1 MRNLLVTL
9 CLVLAAC
16 ACSRAAAEEQR
27 DRFML
32 IRVQKVTPEQ
42 REFLRSLES
51 AAPGTE
57 IWKESRRDGSIDLR
71 IRATDL
77 ELVEAVAPA
86 YMVVEPDLAAKRA
99 ELFHGEGESFFDSYR
114 TYNEYV
120 AKLDELE
127 AAYPLLVTKFSLGTS
142 VEGRELWTLLVTG
155 ATDQPKTGVMYH
167 GGQHGNEIMGPPSIM
182 RLILH
187 LLDNYGT
194 DPDITALVDGI
205 EFFLLPI
212 MNPDGYEEGGRYN
225 ANGYDLNRNW
235 GGPLTHAEAW
245 SQPETAAMRDF
256 FAAHDNIVSH
266 VDLHSYSE
274 LFLLPWGHTVDL
286 PPDYGLFL
294 EIGGRMNLELA
305 TVRGRTYRTGT
316 IRELLYPVIGGS
328 IDYTYDRY
336 NTWALAIEIGRT
348 FGPHPSEIEPTTREI
363 TLALLELSRFVS
375 DCDQNDT
382 PDAEEI
388 QAGAMDCN
396 ANGVLDI
403 CERPDSDGDA
413 LIDRCDP
420 DDDNDG
426 VADEEDDCPVG
437 PVGAPVDRFGAP
449 IGDTDGGCSLDLGD
463 FRRFGSC
470 LSSQGPGVPAS
481 NSSCALRFDTNGDD
495 RFDLIDFASFQDNFG
510 IMP

>member
-1 MRNLLVTL
+1 MRNILFAGCL
-9 CLVLAAC
+9 CLVPYIC
-16 ACSRAAAEEQR
+16 GRAAAVEQR
-27 DRFML
+27 DNFML
-32 IRVQKVTPEQ
+32 VRILHVTSEQ
-42 REFLRSLES
+42 REFVRSLES
-51 AAPGTE
+51 AATGTE
-57 IWKESRRDGSIDLR
+57 IWKESPRDRSIDLR

-77 ELVEAVAPA
+77 ELLEAVAPD
-86 YMVVEPDLAAKRA
+86 YMVVEPNLAAKRA
-99 ELFHGEGESFFDSYR
+99 ELFNGEGESFFDSYR
-114 TYNEYV
+114 SYDEYV

-142 VEGRELWTLLVTG
+142 VDGRALWTLLITG

-194 DPDITALVDGI
+194 DPEITALVDGM
-205 EFFLLPI
+205 EFYLLPI
-212 MNPDGYEEGGRYN
+212 MNPDGYEAGGRHN
-225 ANGYDLNRNW
+225 ANNYDLNRNW
-235 GGPLTHAEAW
+235 GGPLTHAGAW

-256 FAAHDNIVSH
+256 FDTHENMASH
-266 VDLHSYSE
+266 VDLHSSGR
-274 LFLLPWGHTVDL
+274 LFLVPWGHKPELTPVHET
-286 PPDYGLFL
+286 FL
-294 EIGGRMNLELA
+294 EIGRRMNEGLSS
-305 TVRGRTYRTGT
+305 VRGLEYFTGATYET
-316 IRELLYPVIGGS
+316 LYPVVGGS
-328 IDYTYDRY
+328 MDYTYDRFGM
-336 NTWALAIEIGRT
+336 WALAIEIGTRQNA
-348 FGPHPSEIEPTTREI
+348 PISELEPGTLEV
-363 TLALLELSRFVS
+363 TLALLELSKFVS
-375 DCDQNDT
+375 DCDQDGM

-437 PVGAPVDRFGAP
+437 PIGVPVDRYGAP

-463 FRRFGSC
+463 FRRFGGC

-481 NSSCALRFDTNGDD
+481 SSSCALRFDTNGDD
-495 RFDLIDFASFQDNFG
+495 RFDLLDFASFQDNFG
-510 IMP
+510 ITP